1 MTGLEAISHYN
12 GWAQAVAGILIV
24 MAGLSCLSFA
34 ISQLHK
40 VAALLEGRKKE
51 AKPQETVLV
60 PEAETVSE
68 PPVHD
73 LERTADAYQELVR
86 RLGTPFQLS
95 ELYRLCQEQGFT
107 HPHMSIKALQEAG
120 VLKPLGDGA
129 FTWQP

>member
-24 MAGLSCLSFA
+24 MAGLSGLSFA

-40 VAALLEGRKKE
+40 VAALLEGRNKT
-51 AKPQETVLV
+51 AKTEETVLV
-60 PEAETVSE
+60 PEVETVSE
-68 PPVHD
+68 PPAHD
-73 LERTADAYQELVR
+73 LEKTIGAYEELVR

-107 HPHMSIKALQEAG
+107 HPYLSIKALQEAG

-129 FTWQP
+129 FTWQA

>member
-1 MTGLEAISHYN
+1 LTGLEAISYYN

-24 MAGLSCLSFA
+24 MAGLSGLSFA
-34 ISQLHK
+34 ISQLHR
-40 VAALLEGRKKE
+40 VAALLEGRKK
-51 AKPQETVLV
+51 KPAPEETVLV

-68 PPVHD
+68 PPAHD
-73 LERTADAYQELVR
+73 LEKTIGAYEDLVR

-95 ELYRLCQEQGFT
+95 ELYRLCQERGFT
-107 HPHMSIKALQEAG
+107 HPYMSIKALQEAG